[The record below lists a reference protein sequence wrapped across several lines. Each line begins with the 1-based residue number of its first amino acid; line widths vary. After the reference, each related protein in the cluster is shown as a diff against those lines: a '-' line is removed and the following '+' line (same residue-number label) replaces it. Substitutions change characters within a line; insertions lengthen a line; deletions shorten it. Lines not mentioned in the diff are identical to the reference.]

1 MKIVITWILLIGMI
15 AVNALANIL
24 PINGYNTGQIS
35 SFYPNYFVP
44 AGFTF
49 SIWGIIYLLL
59 ISYTI
64 SFTYF
69 TIKKEQSVF
78 LQQYLT
84 SINPL
89 FWITCILNASWI
101 IAWHYLNII
110 LSVLIMLLFLGV
122 LIKVFLIT
130 MDKGA
135 TLSVG
140 KRFLLQLPFTIYLGW
155 ISVATIANITA
166 LLVNKGWN
174 GFGIDSIYWSAIMM
188 LIAIALGLYFLF
200 KYKIVGYSVVIAWAL
215 WGINA
220 AQGNQK
226 LLYQVSFSGMLFL
239 VVVSIFISIK
249 NQFAQSN

>member
-1 MKIVITWILLIGMI
+1 
-15 AVNALANIL
+15 
-24 PINGYNTGQIS
+24 
-35 SFYPNYFVP
+35 
-44 AGFTF
+44 
-49 SIWGIIYLLL
+49 
-59 ISYTI
+59 
-64 SFTYF
+64 
-69 TIKKEQSVF
+69 
-78 LQQYLT
+78 
-84 SINPL
+84 
-89 FWITCILNASWI
+89 
-101 IAWHYLNII
+101 
-110 LSVLIMLLFLGV
+110 MLLFLGV

-130 MDKGA
+130 LDKGA

-226 LLYQVSFSGMLFL
+226 LLYQVSFSGMLLL